1 MSGRLHSAPLLH
13 PLRKKKYKSS
23 DSARFDSA
31 PKAATS
37 AEFEQRTYLVQ
48 SERRRPARHDF
59 SGRCPVG

>member
-37 AEFEQRTYLVQ
+37 AEFEQRIYLMQ
-48 SERRRPARHDF
+48 
-59 SGRCPVG
+59 